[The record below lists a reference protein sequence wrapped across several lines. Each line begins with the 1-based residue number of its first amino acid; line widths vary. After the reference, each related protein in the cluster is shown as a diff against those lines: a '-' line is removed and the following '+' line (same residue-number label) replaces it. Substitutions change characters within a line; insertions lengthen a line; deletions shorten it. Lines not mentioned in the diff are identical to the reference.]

1 MPHLVIQYSSNLTET
16 IDMQALCNQLRLAMI
31 DTGIF
36 PEGGIRVRTFSTD
49 HCSIADAHPDNAF
62 ADMVLRI
69 GAGRTMD
76 EKSNAGEAIMAAAK
90 HHFRGLLDA
99 PHFALSL
106 EIIEIDKALS
116 WKANSIHPRLNKNI
130 SE

>member
-1 MPHLVIQYSSNLTET
+1 MPHLVIQYSSNLTEV

-36 PEGGIRVRTFSTD
+36 PMGGIRVRALAAD
-49 HCSIADAHPDNAF
+49 NYSIADAHPDNAF

-69 GAGRTMD
+69 GIGRTMD
-76 EKSNAGEAIMAAAK
+76 EQANAGEAIMAVAK

-116 WKANSIHPRLNKNI
+116 WKANSMHPRLNKNR